1 MARVSELVRFLCESL
16 TPLGDIT
23 ARRMFG
29 GYAVYCDGVVFA
41 LVAHDILYFKADDGN
56 RPDYEALGLRPF
68 KPFDDKPTV
77 LPYFPPP
84 RLGAGRSGRVAAVGP
99 PGPGGGHPHRR
110 HQEARSQERE
120 GLSRQM
126 FSAMWAEAVSTGG
139 APARWR
145 I

>member
-84 RLGAGRSGRVAAVGP
+84 DSALDDPDELLLWARPALAAAI
-99 PGPGGGHPHRR
+99 RTAAIR
-110 HQEARSQERE
+110 K
-120 GLSRQM
+120 
-126 FSAMWAEAVSTGG
+126 
-139 APARWR
+139 PARKNVKA
-145 I
+145 